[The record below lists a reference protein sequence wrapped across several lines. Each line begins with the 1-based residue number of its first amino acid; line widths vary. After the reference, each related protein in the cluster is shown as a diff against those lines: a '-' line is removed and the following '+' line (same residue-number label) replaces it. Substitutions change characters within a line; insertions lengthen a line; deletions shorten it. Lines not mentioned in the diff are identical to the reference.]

1 MTHYHEGWLH
11 DYENSSDFY
20 DESLDTSTDKWDIKT
35 LPPLEGSL
43 PSERKD
49 FEDVRNAS
57 SLEEAIKAYAKHY
70 SWEKIEK
77 GHQSPQQA
85 AEMLHLINDT
95 YAETMTPKQCHGLAL
110 EIISM
115 SHAIGRL
122 ADRPVGD
129 GDRTSF
135 KGLMEIAY
143 SISVAQAHAPEEVAS
158 LEEDLHKVASKVEG
172 RLEHKK
178 DYDPSASLSGP
189 ILEAV
194 EEFERLSPAEQ
205 EMTDFKA
212 LLVKIDHAK
221 LNDVDKKAAEKAH
234 SLRHTK
240 YNHSKRS
247 AESTQIGVG
256 TQTHFSTGIATL
268 SKIPKKGL

>member
-1 MTHYHEGWLH
+1 MTYNYEGWLH
-11 DYENSSDFY
+11 DYEDSNNFY
-20 DESLDTSTDKWDIKT
+20 NESLDTGPDKWNIKT

-57 SLEEAIKAYAKHY
+57 SLEEAIEAYTKHY
-70 SWEKIEK
+70 SWEKIEE

-135 KGLMEIAY
+135 KGLVEIAY
-143 SISVAQAHAPEEVAS
+143 SISLAQTHAPEEVTS

-172 RLEHKK
+172 RMEHKK

-194 EEFERLSPAEQ
+194 EKFEQLSAVEQ
-205 EMTDFKA
+205 EMTDFKK
-212 LLVKIDHAK
+212 LLVKIDHEK

-234 SLRHTK
+234 SLRRTND
-240 YNHSKRS
+240 NHSKKS
-247 AESTQIGVG
+247 ADSTQFGIG

-268 SKIPKKGL
+268 NKLRKKGL